1 MESVPNKEKT
11 LEQSNQIP
19 SLLELALQYG
29 TINDEQFK
37 HVRRLHALKR
47 NNGNPIGYEKLLLS
61 RKFVTGYQVGLLK
74 LIREYLIVK
83 KQGEVFGKIA
93 IEKGFVS
100 REDVALALE
109 LQKKEFKQAKIK
121 KLIGDILVE
130 LDYLTKEQRN
140 LILKEQEQIEK
151 SGGFATDSGVHVSI
165 RQDQMEAVVKIS
177 KDTEN
182 ICLQDIKNALGA
194 RKIQYGIYPDAILQC
209 NLDLGNHEFVA
220 AKQEGDSDGLTN
232 RNVLY
237 HFDTGK
243 IETEALKK
251 GALLAEQRL
260 GGGTYL
266 KKNVFGNHI
275 EHSKDDKRFFRCADG
290 IRLSEDNTKA
300 FAGKTGVPY
309 LSIERKLYVHSAV
322 NVLEDADF
330 RYGPLEKYAN
340 LNISG
345 VLTGAYPVTA
355 GQVTAREIRGAHIV
369 AMGCVRSRAGITDT
383 VISSQGDIH
392 AAYLHNCRIETFGN
406 IYIGNEIIDSHI
418 FCSGKI
424 DSGQCRVISSTL
436 YAKKGIE
443 LACVGNNKTKACI
456 LGAGSEHH
464 LLEKARQIN
473 FEIKNVSR
481 PLDELKEKKDDQDRL
496 AKKTFQKMIELKIFH
511 DRAKNKKQKL
521 EIEFKKRKDSF
532 KKEKSK
538 NIVALINNFE
548 KRMASSVSSL
558 KELNKTKKKYE
569 KEKIVLERKIK
580 RLEPKIKRKIS
591 ELEMDLFAFFDWAK
605 KQENTPQIKIN
616 HKAFPGTILKGIF
629 SSLEIEKDLNNFLA
643 FERHHHSTKEYQM
656 VIQKN

>member
-1 MESVPNKEKT
+1 

-19 SLLELALQYG
+19 SLVELALQYG

-37 HVRRLHALKR
+37 HLHRLHALKR

-74 LIREYLIVK
+74 LIREYLIAK
-83 KQGEVFGKIA
+83 KQGKVFCKIA
-93 IEKGFVS
+93 IEKGLS
-100 REDVALALE
+100 SKREVKIA
-109 LQKKEFKQAKIK
+109 QKVQADEFEKKKKIRI
-121 KLIGDILVE
+121 LGDIMVE
-130 LDYLTKEQRN
+130 LNYLTKEQRN
-140 LILKEQEQIEK
+140 LILKEQERIEK

-182 ICLQDIKNALGA
+182 VCLQDIKNALGT
-194 RKIQYGIYPDAILQC
+194 RGIQYGIYPDAILQC

-220 AKQEGDSDGLTN
+220 AKQGGDSDVLTN
-232 RNVLY
+232 MNVLY

-243 IETEALKK
+243 IDTEPKKK
-251 GALLAEQRL
+251 GALLAEQRS
-260 GGGTYL
+260 GGRTYF
-266 KKNVFGNHI
+266 KKNLFGNHI
-275 EHSKDDKRFFRCADG
+275 EQSKDDELFFRCPGG

-300 FAGKTGVPY
+300 FAGKTGFPY
-309 LSIERKLYVHSAV
+309 LSIERKLYVHSAL
-322 NVLEDADF
+322 NVLEDADL

-340 LNISG
+340 LNVSG

-355 GQVTAREIRGAHIV
+355 GQINAREIRGAHIV
-369 AMGCVRSRAGITDT
+369 AMGCVRSQVGITDT

-406 IYIGNEIIDSHI
+406 IYIGNEIIDSRV

-443 LACVGNNKTKACI
+443 FACVGNNKTKACI

-464 LLEKARQIN
+464 ILEKARQIN
-473 FEIKNVSR
+473 LEIKNVSR
-481 PLDELKEKKDDQDRL
+481 HLDELEEKEDDQDRL

-521 EIEFKKRKDSF
+521 EIEFKKKKDSF
-532 KKEKSK
+532 KKEKLK
-538 NIVALINNFE
+538 NIVELINNFE

-558 KELNKTKKKYE
+558 KELSETKKKYE
-569 KEKIVLERKIK
+569 KEKTILERKIK
-580 RLEPKIKRKIS
+580 KLEPKIKRKIS
-591 ELEMDLFAFFDWAK
+591 ELKMDMSAFFDWAK

-629 SSLEIEKDLNNFLA
+629 SSLEIKKDLNDFLA
-643 FERHHHSTKEYQM
+643 FERHHSTKEYQM